1 MHSNCLT
8 LCWRL
13 CYVHRTVQSVHR
25 TVQSVTRHFKLVNL
39 MTAVLLY
46 LVDMRLLTSWQRY
59 IWQPTLVLYAI
70 QNEFK
75 TRYLLHTRHKYLM
88 LPFSCTFNLTAAV
101 SVHCAA
107 IKEQQ
112 TGCCLVYITLYW
124 VSVLLCLLLESEEL
138 LNTAYFAHRNL
149 NNSAQ

>member
-1 MHSNCLT
+1 
-8 LCWRL
+8 
-13 CYVHRTVQSVHR
+13 
-25 TVQSVTRHFKLVNL
+25 VQSVTRHFKLVNL

-46 LVDMRLLTSWQRY
+46 PVDMRLLTSWRRY
-59 IWQPTLVLYAI
+59 IWQPTVVLYAI

-101 SVHCAA
+101 CVHCAA

-112 TGCCLVYITLYW
+112 SVTGCCLVYITF
-124 VSVLLCLLLESEEL
+124 VLSTCTTMSTAGERGTVEHSFLC
-138 LNTAYFAHRNL
+138 TPKNL
-149 NNSAQ
+149 SS